1 MRLKETRG
9 KQRLKK
15 NFVAKVV
22 TGHRV
27 TIPKEVC
34 QVLQIEEG
42 DLVDI
47 DIARIH
53 LNPRVKSEVKGG
65 NR

>member
-1 MRLKETRG
+1 
-9 KQRLKK
+9 LKK

-22 TGHRV
+22 AGHRV

-53 LNPRVKSEVKGG
+53 LNPRVKSEVKGR
-65 NR
+65 NC